1 MSDKPSSPVKLERNL
16 DRSGFTSGATEL
28 DEWLRQYAWQ
38 NQRTNN
44 VTTYVSHVGGTV
56 VGYYAITV
64 ASYDRAGAPSSL
76 VKGAPAQVPCI
87 LLARLAVDES
97 WHGRGMGAALL
108 RDALRRTVFISGSVG
123 ARLFLAHAR
132 DEAAH
137 AFHMRHGDFIE
148 SPVEPLH
155 LMVSI
160 PELAK
165 IPGFG
170 SSDEPGSFTPG

>member
-1 MSDKPSSPVKLERNL
+1 MSEKPSSPVKLERVF
-16 DRSGFTSGATEL
+16 DRSSFTSGAAEL

-38 NQRTNN
+38 NQRANN
-44 VTTYVSHVGGTV
+44 ATTYVSHLNGTI

-64 ASYDRAGAPSSL
+64 ASYDRAGAPAPL

-97 WHGRGMGAALL
+97 WQGRGIGAALL
-108 RDALRRTVFISGSVG
+108 LDALRRAVFISGSVG
-123 ARLFLAHAR
+123 ARLFLVHAR

-137 AFHMRHGDFIE
+137 AFYMKLGNFVE

-155 LMVSI
+155 LMAPVS
-160 PELAK
+160 ELAK
-165 IPGFG
+165 VPGLALE
-170 SSDEPGSFTPG
+170 S

>member
-1 MSDKPSSPVKLERNL
+1 MSDKPSSPVKLERAF
-16 DRSGFTSGATEL
+16 DRSGFTSGAAEL

-38 NQRTNN
+38 NQRANN
-44 VTTYVSHVGGTV
+44 ATTYVSHFGGTV

-97 WHGRGMGAALL
+97 WQGKGVGAALL
-108 RDALRRTVFISGSVG
+108 LDALRRTVFISGSVG
-123 ARLFLAHAR
+123 ARLFLVHAR
-132 DEAAH
+132 DEAAQT
-137 AFHMRHGDFIE
+137 FYMRHGDFIE

-155 LMVSI
+155 LMVPVS
-160 PELAK
+160 ELTK
-165 IPGFG
+165 VPGLA
-170 SSDEPGSFTPG
+170 